1 MRYPKSMCEKAR
13 KGDKESIAFILL
25 DAPEMPMDMKMKP
38 EEYAMKMVDESYS
51 DDGKEY
57 EEHMMYDPDSK
68 DSEKAETKEE
78 HSMLED
84 KGYVHADKMPV
95 AELFMDMGLPEK
107 LVQKISERVMEAL
120 ESGKI

>member
-1 MRYPKSMCEKAR
+1 
-13 KGDKESIAFILL
+13 
-25 DAPEMPMDMKMKP
+25 
-38 EEYAMKMVDESYS
+38 
-51 DDGKEY
+51 
-57 EEHMMYDPDSK
+57 MMYDPDSK
-68 DSEKAETKEE
+68 DSEKAETEEE

-107 LVQKISERVMEAL
+107 LVQKITERVIEAI